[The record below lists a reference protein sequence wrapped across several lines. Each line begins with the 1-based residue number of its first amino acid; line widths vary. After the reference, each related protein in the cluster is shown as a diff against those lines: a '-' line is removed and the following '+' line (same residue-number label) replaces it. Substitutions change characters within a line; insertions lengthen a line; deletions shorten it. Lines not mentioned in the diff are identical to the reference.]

1 MVHKWVDRP
10 SCDWVVAGLVAV
22 LSFFFVETVSE
33 FVNGSRGILVSL
45 FQGLAAIAITLA
57 GFVLTTITLLVGQLK
72 AKVETLNAKWKAGS
86 GRAIGDLMFK
96 PLPLLVLAFAASIAV
111 VVASGQQGLI
121 RTILIAI
128 ALGFAFGAFSA
139 LCRNV
144 WLISRL
150 VKQ

>member
-1 MVHKWVDRP
+1 MIHRWVDRP
-10 SCDWVVAGLVAV
+10 AFDWLVAGLMGVFT
-22 LSFFFVETVSE
+22 FFFVDLVSE
-33 FVNGSRGILVSL
+33 SVNGSRAILVSL

-72 AKVETLNAKWKAGS
+72 SKVDTLNAKWKPGS
-86 GRAIGDLMFK
+86 SREIGELMFK
-96 PLPLLVLAFAASIAV
+96 PLIFLVLAFASSIAV
-111 VVASGQQGLI
+111 VVASGQQGI
-121 RTILIAI
+121 FRTIVIAT
-128 ALGFAFGAFSA
+128 ALGLAAGAFSA